1 MSNLVINTG
10 SSPND
15 GTGDSLLVGATKIN
29 SNFSEIYGALG
40 PGTNLSVGFGR
51 TVISIQSGTLN
62 VGIGTSAPGATFHVN
77 PNSTGIAGL
86 FSGSTSNDMVR
97 ITQLG
102 TGNAFLVEDFTNPD
116 SSPFVIDQAGN
127 TGIGTTLATY
137 RLTVTDASSSVLKTL
152 SNVIADFTGSPNS
165 YNQVNTRNSNSGN
178 FASADYIVTADTG
191 TDSTN
196 YLDLGINN
204 SGFSTSSWTI
214 NGALDGYLYTSNNNL
229 SVGVATTG
237 KYLSFF
243 AGGTLASNEQMRVT
257 TSGVGIGTTIFTGT
271 VSQALQVGGGAYI
284 SAGAGSSVGI
294 GTTNPTRK
302 VHIWGDGT
310 SSPYEI
316 NLTLSA
322 INSSGF
328 GPYFGLNGSSLS
340 GGRNWHVSSGGNL
353 DLAGVGKFSI
363 SDTTANASRLVID
376 SVGNVGI
383 GTTIP
388 TSRLWVNDN
397 AFFTGIITAT
407 STVVG
412 SAVTISSGGI
422 NVTGVTTSTSAIVG
436 SAVTIS
442 SGGINVTGIVTAIT
456 VVTQPG
462 TATTVPLLF
471 NAGTITTPNATPGG
485 VEYDGQSFYATGV
498 STSGRGLVPVQQSY
512 RLNANRGVIVA
523 GLAYTNYFDPATL
536 PLASAGAH
544 EVEFELYFNKGTI
557 GITTF
562 TISTPSATS
571 NINAILTTSPQ
582 AGLTTNS
589 TGAVTTVFPQM
600 IGIVG
605 TALTSVGLGLTLPS
619 GNNYAK
625 LSVFVENAA
634 VTNNSLTLNVT
645 NTNSTFQPLRGSR
658 FKSTLLARTV
668 SIGITG

>member
-40 PGTNLSVGFGR
+40 PGTNLSVGFGK
-51 TVISIQSGTLN
+51 TVISIQSGSLN
-62 VGIGTSAPGATFHVN
+62 VGIGTSAVGAKLHVRSN
-77 PNSTGIAGL
+77 TTGIAGL
-86 FSGSTSNDMVR
+86 FSGTTSGDMVR

-102 TGNAFLVEDFTNPD
+102 TGNALVVEDSANPD
-116 SSPFVIDQAGN
+116 STPFIINNAG
-127 TGIGTTLATY
+127 TVLVGTT
-137 RLTVTDASSSVLKTL
+137 TVTGTA
-152 SNVIADFTGSPNS
+152 
-165 YNQVNTRNSNSGN
+165 NQILQV
-178 FASADYIVTADTG
+178 
-191 TDSTN
+191 
-196 YLDLGINN
+196 
-204 SGFSTSSWTI
+204 
-214 NGALDGYLYTSNNNL
+214 
-229 SVGVATTG
+229 
-237 KYLSFF
+237 
-243 AGGTLASNEQMRVT
+243 AGGAYVFGN
-257 TSGVGIGTTIFTGT
+257 VGIGTSRPTVTLQLSQNANISNVGTAITLSGTVGVALTVAQFYHGNGNNSYLRIKATRNDVGTDWTSASTKLVNVTDVTEQGYIEYNPNGSLYGMAFGSGATEWARFLQYGNFLVGTATSTGT
-271 VSQALQVGGGAYI
+271 ATQTLQVIGGAYV

-294 GTTNPTRK
+294 GTTNPARK

-310 SSPYEI
+310 LSPYEI
-316 NLTLSA
+316 NLSLNST
-322 INSSGF
+322 NSSGF

-363 SDTTANASRLVID
+363 SDITANASRLVID

-407 STVVG
+407 STV
-412 SAVTISSGGI
+412 
-422 NVTGVTTSTSAIVG
+422 VG

>member
-116 SSPFVIDQAGN
+116 SSPFVIDQTGN

-152 SNVIADFTGSPNS
+152 SNVIADFTGGQNT

-196 YLDLGINN
+196 YLDFGINN

-214 NGALDGYLYTSNNNL
+214 NGALDGYLYASNNNL

-243 AGGTLASNEQMRVT
+243 VGGTLASNEQMRLT

-294 GTTNPTRK
+294 GTTNPARK

-316 NLTLSA
+316 NLTLNA

-363 SDTTANASRLVID
+363 SDITANASRLVID

-407 STVVG
+407 STV
-412 SAVTISSGGI
+412 
-422 NVTGVTTSTSAIVG
+422 VG

-498 STSGRGLVPVQQSY
+498 STSGRGLVPIQQSF

-536 PLASAGAH
+536 PLASSGAH
-544 EVEFELYFNKGTI
+544 EVEFELYFNKGTT

-562 TISTPSATS
+562 TLSTPSAAT

-605 TALTSVGLGLTLPS
+605 TALTSVGLGLTLPN